1 MYRIYSFEKLNVY
14 TDAIKLSVSIREL
27 IVTFPKTE
35 QYDLSRQLKRAVDS
49 IPSNLAEGSGRSSN
63 LDQAHFTN
71 IAYASAL
78 ETINHLN
85 LALEMN
91 FIEAEHHSKLRVS
104 LDKIIKQLNALYKY
118 QINNKE
124 SLKKKVKKD

>member
-1 MYRIYSFEKLNVY
+1 
-14 TDAIKLSVSIREL
+14 
-27 IVTFPKTE
+27 
-35 QYDLSRQLKRAVDS
+35 LSRQLKRAVDS

-71 IAYASAL
+71 MAYASAL
-78 ETINHLN
+78 EVINHLN

-91 FIEAEHHSKLRVS
+91 FITSNHHSQFRVS
-104 LDKIIKQLNALYKY
+104 IDKIIKQLNALYKY

-124 SLKKKVKKD
+124 NLKKKVKKD